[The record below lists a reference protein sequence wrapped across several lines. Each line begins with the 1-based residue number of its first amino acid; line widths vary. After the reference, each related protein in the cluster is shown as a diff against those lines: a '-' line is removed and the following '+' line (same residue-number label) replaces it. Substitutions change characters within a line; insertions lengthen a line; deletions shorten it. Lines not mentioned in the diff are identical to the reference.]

1 MNILLIED
9 ETAAAKQL
17 RKMILETEPSFRVMT
32 VLESVRETVLWL
44 QTHTPDLIIS
54 DIQLADGISFD
65 IFGAVK
71 TNIPVIFTTAYD
83 EYMQRAFKINSIDY
97 LLKPIDKTELAAA
110 FNKFRSLQTHPADI
124 FNKLSGILKNMPVA
138 KSRFLVK
145 KGSQYVM
152 VTTDDISFIKAD
164 VKIVFLHTNAGDKYI
179 IDESLDELEQLL
191 DTAKFFRLNRRY
203 LVPATSIQ
211 KIHSHFNGRLK
222 IEVKGTDD
230 KEIFVSKEKAAQF
243 KLWLNN

>member
-17 RKMILETEPSFRVMT
+17 QKMILETEPSFRVMT
-32 VLESVRETVLWL
+32 VLESVRDTVLWL
-44 QTHTPDLIIS
+44 QANTPDLIIS

-97 LLKPIDKTELAAA
+97 LLKPIDKTELSAA
-110 FNKFRSLQTHPADI
+110 FNKFRSLQTHPANIYD
-124 FNKLSGILKNMPVA
+124 KLSGILKNMPFA

-152 VTTDDISFIKAD
+152 VTTDEILFIKAD
-164 VKIVFLHTNAGDKYI
+164 VKIVFLHTSTGDKYI
-179 IDESLDELEQLL
+179 IDESLDELEQML
-191 DTAKFFRLNRRY
+191 DPAKFFRLNRRY
-203 LVPATSIQ
+203 LVPATSMQ

-222 IEVKGTDD
+222 IEVKGADD

-243 KLWLNN
+243 KLWLNS